1 LAARLKKSIAPDD
14 LVFFACLSKDL
25 EFPKPFAKLGTW
37 KLGKRSVPWF
47 GFTPEQQD
55 TGPLLKQVRVHHYAA
70 KDHFVIEL
78 LGKTP
83 DDQIILAKF
92 PALPKTS
99 GEASRN
105 TLKHLRAN
113 APHAE
118 AADLLAVP
126 NIVAKEFV
134 EFSQLEGRR
143 VMGNGLILRKA
154 MQAIDFQMDEKGAKL
169 RSEGG
174 ISFGCSMQH
183 HVVPRLMILDPPF
196 ALIMKRKTAPQP
208 YFVAWFANTD
218 LLGKP

>member
-1 LAARLKKSIAPDD
+1 M
-14 LVFFACLSKDL
+14 
-25 EFPKPFAKLGTW
+25 
-37 KLGKRSVPWF
+37 
-47 GFTPEQQD
+47 
-55 TGPLLKQVRVHHYAA
+55 RVHHYAA

-92 PALPKTS
+92 PTLPKTS

-143 VMGNGLILRKA
+143 VTGNGLILRKA
-154 MQAIDFQMDEKGAKL
+154 MQSIDFTMDEKGAKL
-169 RSEGG
+169 RREGG

-196 ALIMKRKTAPQP
+196 ALIMKRKNAPQP